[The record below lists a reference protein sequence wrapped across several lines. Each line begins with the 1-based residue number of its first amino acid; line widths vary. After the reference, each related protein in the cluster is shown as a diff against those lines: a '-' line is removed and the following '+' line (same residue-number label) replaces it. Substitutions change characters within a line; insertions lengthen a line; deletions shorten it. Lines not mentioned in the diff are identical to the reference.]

1 MMAYQQLGLIILEY
15 ASMNRVEAT
24 MSTRFALFV
33 AGKRRLELFSLC
45 SAVVLNVI
53 MVVQL
58 IRYFELQ
65 HIVGVLISIGEFITP
80 SI

>member
-1 MMAYQQLGLIILEY
+1 MEVMMYCSE
-15 ASMNRVEAT
+15 
-24 MSTRFALFV
+24 RFALF

-58 IRYFELQ
+58 VRYFELQ
-65 HIVGVLISIGEFITP
+65 HTAGVLLSIGEFITH